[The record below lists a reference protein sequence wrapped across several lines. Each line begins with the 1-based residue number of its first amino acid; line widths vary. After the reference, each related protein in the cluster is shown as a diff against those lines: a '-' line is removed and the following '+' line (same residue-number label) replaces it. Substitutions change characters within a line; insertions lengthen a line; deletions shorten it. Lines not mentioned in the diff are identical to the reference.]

1 MIKAIQKMRDWI
13 IKKLGG
19 YTANEYE
26 TINRIP
32 FQPTTF
38 DRRDVE
44 RLRIQL
50 EINRYRAEAI
60 QSSEFIKHELT
71 RQLIPLVMERMKIK
85 QINSYRY
92 DTTVYEATIG
102 VVRED

>member
-1 MIKAIQKMRDWI
+1 MKRAIQKLRYWI

-19 YTANEYE
+19 YTDKEYN
-26 TINRIP
+26 TINRIQ
-32 FQPTTF
+32 FYPTTF
-38 DRRDVE
+38 DRKDVD
-44 RLRIQL
+44 RLRIQV
-50 EINRYRAEAI
+50 EIKRYQTAAI
-60 QSSEFIKHELT
+60 AGSEFIKHELT

>member
-1 MIKAIQKMRDWI
+1 MKKAIRKLRDWI

-19 YTANEYE
+19 YTAREYDA
-26 TINRIP
+26 INRIP

-44 RLRIQL
+44 RLRIQV
-50 EINRYRAEAI
+50 EIKRYQTEAI
-60 QSSEFIKHELT
+60 AGSEFIKHELT
-71 RQLIPLVMERMKIK
+71 RQLIPMVMDRMKIK

-92 DTTVYEATIG
+92 DTAVYEATIG